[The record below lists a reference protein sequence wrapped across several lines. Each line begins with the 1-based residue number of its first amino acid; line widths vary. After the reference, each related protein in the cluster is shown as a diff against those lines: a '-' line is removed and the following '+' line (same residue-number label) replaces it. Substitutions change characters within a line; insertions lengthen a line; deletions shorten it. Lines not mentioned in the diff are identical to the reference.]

1 MMRGR
6 IFAALPLLAAAM
18 EGAPAQSQDHSAH
31 QEHARPA
38 PEPQTEESAPDPHA
52 GHVMSDMPSEIADMP
67 TETDDTDAMAAM
79 DHSTMDHSGTDHST
93 MDDGAID
100 HSGMDHSAMDPG
112 AIDHSEMGHSAM
124 AGAASPGPQMETSPP
139 ANTPTGP
146 PRAADAIWG
155 ADAMRASREH
165 LQKSHG
171 DYPLFWFQADRAE
184 LQIRQE
190 SDGYLWDV
198 QGYYGGTTSRFWF
211 KSEGEGSFGEAVE
224 DAEFQA
230 LYARAIAPFFDLQA
244 GIRQDL
250 VGPDTTHLVL
260 GIQGLAPYAFEL
272 DGAVFVSHRGDVTAR
287 LEAELDQ
294 KITQSLILQP
304 RAEISLSAQD
314 IPQLGVGAG
323 IDQIELGLR
332 LRYEIRRELAPYIG
346 IEQSWRVG
354 NSADFARAH
363 GEDAN
368 VTNYVIGVRFW
379 F

>member
-1 MMRGR
+1 MRGR
-6 IFAALPLLAAAM
+6 IIATLPLLAAAM
-18 EGAPAQSQDHSAH
+18 AAAPAHSQDHSAH

-38 PEPQTEESAPDPHA
+38 PEPQTEEPAPDPHA
-52 GHVMSDMPSEIADMP
+52 GHDMSGMPQEMADMP
-67 TETDDTDAMAAM
+67 PETDDTDAMADM
-79 DHSTMDHSGTDHST
+79 DHSAMNHSGTDQSAT
-93 MDDGAID
+93 DDGAID
-100 HSGMDHSAMDPG
+100 HSGMDHSATDPG
-112 AIDHSEMGHSAM
+112 AMDHSGMGHGEM
-124 AGAASPGPQMETSPP
+124 TGTASPGPQIETPPP
-139 ANTPTGP
+139 ANAPSGP

-165 LQKSHG
+165 LQKTHG

-184 LQIRQE
+184 LQIRQG

-211 KSEGEGSFGEAVE
+211 KSEGEGSFGETVE

-250 VGPDTTHLVL
+250 AGPDTTHLVL
-260 GIQGLAPYAFEL
+260 GIQGLAPYVFEL

-294 KITQSLILQP
+294 KITQRLILQP
-304 RAEISLSAQD
+304 RAEINLSAQE

-332 LRYEIRRELAPYIG
+332 LRYEIRREFAPYLG

-354 NSADFARAH
+354 NGADFARAQ
-363 GEDAN
+363 GEDAS

>member
-6 IFAALPLLAAAM
+6 IIAALPLLAAAM
-18 EGAPAQSQDHSAH
+18 AAAPAHSQDHSAH
-31 QEHARPA
+31 QGHATPA
-38 PEPQTEESAPDPHA
+38 PEPQTEEPASDPHA
-52 GHVMSDMPSEIADMP
+52 GHDMSGMPPEMADMP
-67 TETDDTDAMAAM
+67 PETDDTDAMANM
-79 DHSTMDHSGTDHST
+79 DHSTMDHSGTDHSAT
-93 MDDGAID
+93 DPGAVD
-100 HSGMDHSAMDPG
+100 HSG
-112 AIDHSEMGHSAM
+112 MGHSAM
-124 AGAASPGPQMETSPP
+124 AGTASPGPQMKTSPP
-139 ANTPTGP
+139 ANAPSGP

-165 LQKSHG
+165 LQKTHG

-184 LQIRQE
+184 LQIRQG
-190 SDGYLWDV
+190 SDGYLWDM

-230 LYARAIAPFFDLQA
+230 LYARAFAPFFDLQA

-250 VGPDTTHLVL
+250 AGPDTTHLVL
-260 GIQGLAPYAFEL
+260 GIQGLAPYVFEL

-294 KITQSLILQP
+294 KITQRLILQP
-304 RAEISLSAQD
+304 RAEINLSAQD
-314 IPQLGVGAG
+314 IPQLGFGAG

-332 LRYEIRRELAPYIG
+332 LRYEIRREFAPYFG

-354 NSADFARAH
+354 NGADFARAQ
-363 GEDAN
+363 GEDVS
-368 VTNYVIGVRFW
+368 VTSYVIGVRFW